1 VLAIEVEY
9 LLNRVYAGD
18 FQERARP
25 EWPPHPARLYS
36 ALVSAHFETGPS
48 EEMRSALEWLE
59 RQPAP
64 GIYASDADMSA
75 NVTAFVP
82 TNYAG
87 DGPPVL
93 RGKQPRQ
100 FPAVTPHQPIAVFI
114 WPEASPPAAVRTAL
128 DELAAKTGY
137 LGKACSLVRIRVTD
151 EAPKPNYLP
160 SPAGPELMRVSSPGR
175 LQELEYLFRSGQRP
189 SFGLQQRYEPV
200 QPRAAIGAQS
210 QFGEMFVFRRV
221 SGTGLPIEATVTLTQ
236 AVRVALLALAGEAG
250 PVPEALHGH
259 GVHRHCA
266 ITALPFTSHQ
276 HADAHL
282 VGFSVVVQRAMTLSD
297 RLAVLK
303 ACSSL
308 QRVHLSAPLAPWTV
322 ELIRETPREK
332 TLQQAT
338 WTKTS
343 KSWSSITPILLD
355 RFPKKKGPG
364 VEEILAT
371 ACKNVG
377 LPKPRITHGPYSNLP
392 GVPPVPRF
400 RLQRKGERQPRWGVH
415 ATIQFDEPV
424 TGPILL
430 GAGRFFGLGLMA
442 PIPEGQGDCQ

>member
-48 EEMRSALEWLE
+48 DATRSALEWLE

-64 GIYASDADMSA
+64 GIYASDADTSA

-82 TNYAG
+82 TNYPG
-87 DGPPVL
+87 DGPTVL

-100 FPAVTPHQPIAVFI
+100 FPAVTPHETTVFFI
-114 WPEASPPAAVRTAL
+114 WPEASPPPEVRAGL
-128 DELAAKTGY
+128 DELASRTGY

-151 EAPKPNYLP
+151 DAPRPNYLP
-160 SPAGPELMRVSSPGR
+160 SPAGPELMRISSPGR
-175 LQELEYLFRSGQRP
+175 LRELEYLFESGQRP
-189 SFGLQQRYEPV
+189 SFGLQQRYEAVRPC
-200 QPRAAIGAQS
+200 AATSVQS
-210 QFGEMFVFRRV
+210 QFGEMLVFRRI

-236 AVRVALLALAGEAG
+236 AVRRALLAIAGQAG
-250 PVPEALHGH
+250 PIPEALHGH
-259 GVHRHCA
+259 GAHDHCA
-266 ITALPFTSHQ
+266 ITALPFTGHE
-276 HADAHL
+276 HADGHL
-282 VGFSVVVQRAMTLSD
+282 VGFSVVVQRAMTPSD
-297 RLAVLK
+297 RIAVLQ

-308 QRVHLSAPLAPWTV
+308 QTVHLPAPLAPWKV
-322 ELIRETPREK
+322 ELIRERPREK

-338 WTKTS
+338 WAKAS
-343 KSWSSITPILLD
+343 KNWSSVTPVLLD

-371 ACKNVG
+371 ACSNVG
-377 LPKPRITHGPYSNLP
+377 LPKPRITHSPYSNLP
-392 GVPPVPRF
+392 GVSPVPQF
-400 RLQRKGERQPRWGVH
+400 RLQREGDTQPRWGVH

-442 PIPEGQGDCQ
+442 PIPEVKGDLK